1 MPEPGGTRRNQA
13 GTRGGIWMEPGVDRN
28 ANTPL
33 NIFVSIDIHN
43 DIDIEISDHIQGG
56 IKGGMGG
63 AVRVEVMCF

>member
-28 ANTPL
+28 ANTHL
-33 NIFVSIDIHN
+33 SIFASIDTHN
-43 DIDIEISDHIQGG
+43 DIDVEMSDHIQGG

-63 AVRVEVMCF
+63 AARMELMCC